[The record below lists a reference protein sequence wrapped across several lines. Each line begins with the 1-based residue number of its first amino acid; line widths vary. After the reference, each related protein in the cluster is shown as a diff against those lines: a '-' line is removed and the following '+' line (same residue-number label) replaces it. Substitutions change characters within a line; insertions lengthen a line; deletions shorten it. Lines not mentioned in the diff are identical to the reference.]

1 MAFFSGNT
9 LQCVLVINQ
18 ECNIRP
24 QGVNI
29 SSDNPVFYPHSIKV
43 NECSGSCNKIND
55 PYSKLGVPNVVKN
68 RNAKVFQLV
77 SRTNET
83 RHIEWDETCKC
94 KCILD
99 ASACNN
105 NQSWNKKKCR
115 CVCKELI
122 DAGRCDKGFI

>member
-1 MAFFSGNT
+1 M
-9 LQCVLVINQ
+9 
-18 ECNIRP
+18 
-24 QGVNI
+24 
-29 SSDNPVFYPHSIKV
+29 
-43 NECSGSCNKIND
+43 
-55 PYSKLGVPNVVKN
+55 
-68 RNAKVFQLV
+68 

-122 DAGRCDKGFI
+122 DAGRCDKGFIWNPSYCECDKPCDVREYLDY